1 MAVLGISPAIL
12 TETIWA
18 LAHEAEPFIPE
29 RVVALTTTTGRACIQ
44 RALFDS
50 GGWDRLIR
58 ALEKKGLP
66 AKGRLRFGAAGD
78 HIRLFPRADGR
89 GDLEDIVTAEES
101 MTAADFILRA
111 LREYTEN
118 PDSRIVASLAGGR
131 KTMGALL
138 TSCMTLL
145 GRTQDRLVHVLINS
159 PYDSPKLQPP
169 FLFPEKGLKHRDPS
183 SDKLVPSPSAEIEL
197 TEIPFVRMRGWYER
211 EYRKAP
217 ASFMAMVRRF
227 QDLAPEAAN
236 YPELVIDMPKGRVVI
251 GDRVLALSPSEMA
264 ILCVI
269 AERWKAGIPL
279 STWADLDVALKTLHD
294 LTDVDSR
301 VVWLHDF
308 VAKPAPDP
316 KEDTRKFASS
326 LRTKIRAALPV
337 ASLAEALVP
346 ILKGTPVETYPAKR
360 IRITPLPD
368 VIRRRKPGMEV
379 NNA

>member
-1 MAVLGISPAIL
+1 MHGKCRRFHSGWSLTTASLFRASECQDVLFAVLGISPAIL

-18 LAHEAEPFIPE
+18 LAHETEPFIPE

-66 AKGRLRFGAAGD
+66 VKGRLRFGPAGD

-145 GRTQDRLVHVLINS
+145 GRTQDRLVHVLVNS
-159 PYDSPKLQPP
+159 PYDSPKLEPP

-183 SDKLVPSPSAEIEL
+183 SDKLVPSTSAGIEL

-236 YPELVIDMPKGRVVI
+236 YRSRAPRRVRSDIHWALRPSNSRSRLLRRPKRRRSSRKCRPALTGPVSPAKTGIVPHSSCTGDARLNARQGRI
-251 GDRVLALSPSEMA
+251 GARPFCL
-264 ILCVI
+264 
-269 AERWKAGIPL
+269 RIPVCP
-279 STWADLDVALKTLHD
+279 TITCGR
-294 LTDVDSR
+294 T
-301 VVWLHDF
+301 
-308 VAKPAPDP
+308 
-316 KEDTRKFASS
+316 TASS
-326 LRTKIRAALPV
+326 RPCK
-337 ASLAEALVP
+337 
-346 ILKGTPVETYPAKR
+346 
-360 IRITPLPD
+360 D
-368 VIRRRKPGMEV
+368 V
-379 NNA
+379 